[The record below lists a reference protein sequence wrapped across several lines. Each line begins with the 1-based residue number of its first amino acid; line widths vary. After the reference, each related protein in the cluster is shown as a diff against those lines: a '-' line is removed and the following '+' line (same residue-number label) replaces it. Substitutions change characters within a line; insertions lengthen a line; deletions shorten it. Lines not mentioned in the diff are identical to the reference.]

1 MMFSSLTL
9 ITLMVLSV
17 VMIPTSLSAKF
28 YYYGDNEDS
37 NASRD
42 LELSKLTRIVG
53 GSVVSLCR
61 HHHVIN
67 AGSGSIP
74 FACIEHRLSPLKAHL
89 SHLSSR
95 HSCMYISPI
104 PNTGGR
110 KSVSLRYSI
119 NEWLS
124 FLRWLSHCQRYN
136 TNCSVSVVCRS
147 IMIIILACVNF
158 YY

>member
-53 GSVVSLCR
+53 GSVVSCLCR
-61 HHHVIN
+61 HHHVI
-67 AGSGSIP
+67 IRRERKYP
-74 FACIEHRLSPLKAHL
+74 FCVHRASTVSAK
-89 SHLSSR
+89 SS
-95 HSCMYISPI
+95 
-104 PNTGGR
+104 
-110 KSVSLRYSI
+110 SLTS
-119 NEWLS
+119 
-124 FLRWLSHCQRYN
+124 
-136 TNCSVSVVCRS
+136 
-147 IMIIILACVNF
+147 
-158 YY
+158 